1 MKDLSAK
8 RKAILTMRAFEIAS
22 QLDQEDRIQIIVRTI
37 IKEMMEQ
44 LNESEIDK
52 MGDDLPEEILSA
64 TIAKIEENE
73 TPELLK

>member
-73 TPELLK
+73 TPELLN

>member
-1 MKDLSAK
+1 
-8 RKAILTMRAFEIAS
+8 MRAFEIAS

-73 TPELLK
+73 TPELLN

>member
-64 TIAKIEENE
+64 TIEKIEENE
-73 TPELLK
+73 TPELLN

>member
-1 MKDLSAK
+1 
-8 RKAILTMRAFEIAS
+8 MRAFEIAS

-64 TIAKIEENE
+64 TTAKIEENE
-73 TPELLK
+73 TPELLN